1 MAGGVSGRGGSDVC
15 RVVTGGGLGVSGC
28 ELLLVLVGCVCEG
41 CVGVGV
47 GVGVVVV

>member
-15 RVVTGGGLGVSGC
+15 GVVTGAGLGVSGC

-41 CVGVGV
+41 CVGV
-47 GVGVVVV
+47 VVVLVVV